1 MAEESWIFRRKVLH
15 PFIAGD
21 LQKSFYLIRHVQSKI
36 RDFIDFIRFVSAARS
51 LIFYSNYSC
60 LTYLLE
66 YSGFP
71 YQESKINEW
80 FVQQFRSE
88 DGQEQK
94 VVNVINVNQEGR
106 RTNSYRTQG
115 QADNFPNCLLADE
128 YEVFFHGSN
137 HESVQGIVEHGI
149 DLSMGKEAQ
158 DFSDGDGYYV
168 GKSFEEAFDWARS
181 HTSRGEG
188 QAVVIYR
195 VHKTQLRGQNNDNG
209 LDLRQDK
216 REWLRVVTEYRRYP
230 RGRKPDKRLRK
241 DIKKQYGFIEGPRAS
256 VSRRNPSPTEDI
268 DTYQLCVRSD
278 NCAQLFNNSL
288 HSVVFFKD

>member
-1 MAEESWIFRRKVLH
+1 MAEESWIFRREVLH
-15 PFIAGD
+15 TFVAGD
-21 LQKSFYLIRHVQSKI
+21 LQKSLYLIRHVQSKI
-36 RDFIDFIRFVSAARS
+36 TDFIEFIRFVSAARS

-60 LTYLLE
+60 LTCLLE
-66 YSGFP
+66 YNGFP
-71 YQESKINEW
+71 YQGSKINEW
-80 FVQQFRSE
+80 FVQEFRSE

-137 HESVQGIVEHGI
+137 HESVQGIVERGI

-168 GKSFEEAFDWARS
+168 GESFEEAFDWARS
-181 HTSRGEG
+181 HTRRGEG

-195 VHKTQLRGQNNDNG
+195 VHKTQLRGENNDNG

-216 REWLRVVTEYRRYP
+216 REWLRVVREYRRYP
-230 RGRKPDKRLRK
+230 RDRKPDKKLRK
-241 DIKKQYGFIEGPRAS
+241 GIKKQCGFIEGPRAS
-256 VSRRNPSPTEDI
+256 VSRSNPSPTEDI

-278 NCAQLFNNSL
+278 NCVQLFNNSL